1 MADHV
6 VEFIAK
12 GAPRVLSRAIEEHAR
27 GRGAV
32 SVLLVPWES
41 DQATLRMAVTL
52 VTSDGWAIEHTN
64 LGTVTLT
71 DLGKDLTR
79 VTVLGHPVAGDH
91 PEREQI
97 AALLATLGRQ
107 IQGRFELNTAAGQ
120 VSGQVS

>member
-1 MADHV
+1 MVDQV

-41 DQATLRMAVTL
+41 DPVTLRMAVTL
-52 VTSDGWAIEHTN
+52 VKSDGWAIEHAN

-71 DLGKDLTR
+71 DLGDGHTR
-79 VTVLGHPVAGDH
+79 VAVLGHPAEGDH
-91 PEREQI
+91 PERDQFG
-97 AALLATLGRQ
+97 ALLAVLGRQ
-107 IQGRFELNTAAGQ
+107 IQGRFGVDANAGQ
-120 VSGQVS
+120 VS